1 MPEETVVTVLCGQTV
16 RDYSLPLW
24 EPIVSW
30 FSFLMMDLLPGAKQ
44 AALVF
49 QGEALDLTKSK
60 RSSKPSRAAC
70 FMISAATREPVCGG

>member
-30 FSFLMMDLLPGAKQ
+30 FSLLMMDLLPGVKQ

-49 QGEALDLTKSK
+49 QGETLDLTKSLAFYGVWDGSVLTLMETK
-60 RSSKPSRAAC
+60 
-70 FMISAATREPVCGG
+70 GGTP

>member
-30 FSFLMMDLLPGAKQ
+30 FSLLMMDLLPGAKQ

-49 QGEALDLTKSK
+49 QGEALDLTKSLAFYGVWDGSILTMTETK
-60 RSSKPSRAAC
+60 GETP
-70 FMISAATREPVCGG
+70 

>member
-1 MPEETVVTVLCGQTV
+1 MPEETVVTVLYGQTV

-30 FSFLMMDLLPGAKQ
+30 FSLLMMDLLPGAKQ

-49 QGEALDLTKSK
+49 QGEALDLTKSLAFYGVWDGSVLTLTETK
-60 RSSKPSRAAC
+60 EGTP
-70 FMISAATREPVCGG
+70 